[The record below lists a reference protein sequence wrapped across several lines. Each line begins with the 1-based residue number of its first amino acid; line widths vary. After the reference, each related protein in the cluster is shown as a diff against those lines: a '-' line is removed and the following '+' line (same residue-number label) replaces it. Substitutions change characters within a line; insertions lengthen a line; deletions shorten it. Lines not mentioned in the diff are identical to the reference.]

1 MVSYHH
7 MKKVFSAEV
16 KGRVALEAIKEM
28 TPISQLAQKYEAHPN
43 AIGQWKKIV
52 QDTVS
57 TLFTDK
63 RRKENQEK
71 DDLINRL
78 YTIIGKRDTE
88 LEWVKKKLHLESS

>member
-1 MVSYHH
+1 

-16 KGRVALEAIKEM
+16 KGRAALEAIKEM
-28 TPISQLAQKYEAHPN
+28 IPSVQLAQKYEAHPN

-52 QDTVS
+52 QENVS

-71 DDLINRL
+71 DDLIDRL
-78 YTIIGKRDTE
+78 YKIIGQRDTE
-88 LEWVKKKLHLESS
+88 LEWLKKKLHLESS